1 MDWFYA
7 DSGKQIGPV
16 DEPVFRNLAAAG
28 IIRNDTLV
36 WRAGMANWQQY
47 QTVEMP
53 VQQPPPLEGATTGL
67 QFCSEC
73 GKPYPSDELVAFG
86 SSLIC
91 AACKPVFTQ
100 KLREGIL
107 PKGAIRYG
115 GFWLRYVAVLVDS
128 TLLSIV
134 LYLLAMI
141 VFGVTF
147 AMNGINWID
156 PKQPQNEFIIKILML
171 EGVVVLVSAILS
183 AVYEIWMVTR
193 YGGTLGKIICKLRI
207 VMVDGSSLSY
217 GRSAGRHFAKYISG
231 LTLWIGYIMAG
242 VDEEK
247 RSLHDRICDTRVI
260 KK

>member
-16 DEPVFRNLAAAG
+16 DDAVFRNLAAAG

-36 WRAGMANWQQY
+36 WRAGMATWQQY
-47 QTVEMP
+47 QTIEMP
-53 VQQPPPLEGATTGL
+53 AHPPPLQGVSGGQ

-73 GKPYPSDELVAFG
+73 GKPYPADKLVAFG
-86 SSLIC
+86 SSLVC
-91 AACKPVFTQ
+91 ASCKPLFTQ

-107 PKGAIRYG
+107 PKGSIRYG

-134 LYLLAMI
+134 LYILGMI
-141 VFGVTF
+141 VFAIMF
-147 AMNGINWID
+147 AMNGISWID
-156 PKQPQNEFIIKILML
+156 PKQPQQEFIVKVLIL
-171 EGVVVLVSAILS
+171 EGVAVLVNAILG

-193 YGGTLGKIICKLRI
+193 YGGTLGKIICRLRV

-231 LTLWIGYIMAG
+231 LTLLIGYIMAG

-247 RSLHDRICDTRVI
+247 RALHDRICDTRVI